1 MEILNFGI
9 KMRKILIYML
19 YVLNDAVCSSAISLK
34 TYEVLK
40 GVKMLNTYYTVSLNH
55 NSTNKCASYCL
66 ADNVCVSANYN
77 FVTKQCQLSTKSPLD
92 ESASVVE
99 DNEWKVLFSK
109 KDLPPNSWE
118 LIFRGT
124 PGTGV
129 KLYDSYV
136 GTVSLPTHEV
146 GCQLPVTHNLTCTT
160 HYRDPILDIWSSQS
174 ILKVKVAMYKD
185 NVMVMNMVF
194 NNTDTG
200 LNTDWYSQD
209 QLIYSSYTDMT
220 TVGITYNFFSIKGDE
235 PIGRRFYINKNYGGC
250 AVDVGWVAVFDFDPG
265 CTYGNGL
272 QYPAF
277 AYMPNNIMG
286 QWDLKT
292 FQLADALA
300 IYIQK

>member
-1 MEILNFGI
+1 
-9 KMRKILIYML
+9 MRKILIYIL
-19 YVLNDAVCSSAISLK
+19 YVINDAVCSLAISSK

-40 GVKMLNTYYTVSLNH
+40 GIKMLNTFYTVSLNH

-66 ADNVCVSANYN
+66 ADIACVSANYN

-92 ESASVVE
+92 ETASVVE
-99 DNEWKVLFSK
+99 NDEWKVLFCK

-136 GTVSLPTHEV
+136 GTISLSIHEV
-146 GCQLPVTHNLTCTT
+146 GCQLPFTHNLTCTT

-200 LNTDWYSQD
+200 LNTDWYSLD
-209 QLIYSSYTDMT
+209 HLVYSSYTDMT
-220 TVGITYNFFSIKGDE
+220 TVGITYNFFSIKGF
-235 PIGRRFYINKNYGGC
+235 PACRRIGNLHTKITNH
-250 AVDVGWVAVFDFDPG
+250 VES
-265 CTYGNGL
+265 
-272 QYPAF
+272 
-277 AYMPNNIMG
+277 
-286 QWDLKT
+286 
-292 FQLADALA
+292 
-300 IYIQK
+300 